1 MELRCCASH
10 RLISKPFIWLVLH
23 LFIHFNLDRMENA
36 SNLDLMEHFHVGSSS
51 MSEDLLILILIIHKV
66 EQKDV

>member
-1 MELRCCASH
+1 
-10 RLISKPFIWLVLH
+10 
-23 LFIHFNLDRMENA
+23 MENA